1 MSRLHLNKLIPTFN
15 IFYDNPEEAIQHYD
29 KIMEGT
35 IIFCE
40 DVNYLLEKFKF
51 IKDFSKV
58 NKNITGKTNNLYT
71 VSVDTTDLTYS
82 ASSTNLTKEE
92 QQINLT
98 DAMKYF
104 LGDIELFLLF
114 GYKIAYKVT
123 PLATAEFDAELI

>member
-1 MSRLHLNKLIPTFN
+1 MNK
-15 IFYDNPEEAIQHYD
+15 
-29 KIMEGT
+29 
-35 IIFCE
+35 
-40 DVNYLLEKFKF
+40 
-51 IKDFSKV
+51 S
-58 NKNITGKTNNLYT
+58 ITGKTGNFYT

-123 PLATAEFDAELI
+123 PLATAEFDAELIEIVSIQPFAT